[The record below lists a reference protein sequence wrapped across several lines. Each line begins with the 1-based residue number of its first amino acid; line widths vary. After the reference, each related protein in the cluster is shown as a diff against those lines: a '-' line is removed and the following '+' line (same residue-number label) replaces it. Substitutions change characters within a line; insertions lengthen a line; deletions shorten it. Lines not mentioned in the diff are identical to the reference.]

1 MARYDVGCWGLCVI
15 LYHVGGDNDVPSLQ
29 MHNKFMSIK
38 VYGGLVNA
46 RVDELNMCRA
56 IIGFI
61 L

>member
-1 MARYDVGCWGLCVI
+1 MMWIAGDLCVV
-15 LYHVGGDNDVPSLQ
+15 LVSSDNDVPSLQ
-29 MHNKFMSIK
+29 IHSKLMSIK